1 MLHMDDTIAAV
12 SSASVPAGSVGR
24 GIIRVCGP
32 GTYEV
37 LSNIL
42 TTPGPIEKNG
52 IMPCTISVDSELS
65 VDGLLYAF
73 FQPHSYTGQ
82 DLAEIH
88 LDACGAVVEAVLEN
102 IYQYARPAAP
112 GEFTQRAFLN
122 GRMDLT
128 QAEAVAE
135 IVSAANTTQLG
146 AAERLLGG
154 RFSKVIAKLRDEI
167 VELIGNM
174 EAGLDFSEEDIEFV
188 SVEAA
193 AANIFRIQQQLN
205 ELLETSVRCERMID
219 LDSVGLAGAPNAGK
233 SSLLNA
239 LLGQRRSIVS
249 NTEATTRDVLTG
261 VLSLEHLD
269 CVLFDCAGLL
279 TTEKQTTLVDQLSHE
294 ASLTALNSAAVVLFC
309 VDLGKENISID
320 LEMRQ
325 QITADHV
332 VYVATKADTIGDQ
345 TAAGRLERLQS
356 AFGGP
361 FIVTSV
367 QQSDTLLTLR
377 RNIQSELA
385 ALRAG
390 DKDHEDRLTLNQ
402 RHEQRLRD
410 AVKLLGESADEIKS
424 ESPEIAAML
433 LRQAYDLLGTVEHEN
448 VSEAVL
454 DSIFSRF
461 CIGK

>member
-1 MLHMDDTIAAV
+1 MLNTDDTIAAV
-12 SSASVPAGSVGR
+12 SSASVPAPAVGR
-24 GIIRVCGP
+24 SIIRVCGP
-32 GTYEV
+32 GTYEM
-37 LSNIL
+37 LSEVL
-42 TTPGPIEKNG
+42 TTQGAIEKNR
-52 IMPCTISVDSELS
+52 ITPCVICVDDELS

-73 FQPHSYTGQ
+73 YQPHSYTGQ

-88 LDACGAVVEAVLEN
+88 LDACGAVVEAVLQN

-135 IVSAANTTQLG
+135 IVSAANTTQLS

-154 RFSKVIAKLRDEI
+154 RFSEVIATLRIEI
-167 VELIGNM
+167 VELIGNL

-188 SVEAA
+188 SAETAA
-193 AANIFRIQQQLN
+193 IKVANIQKELTG
-205 ELLETSVRCERMID
+205 LLETSMRCERMID

-239 LLGQRRSIVS
+239 LLGKTRSIVS
-249 NTEATTRDVLTG
+249 DTEATTRDVLTG

-279 TTEKQTTLVDQLSHE
+279 TADKQTTLVDQLSHE
-294 ASLTALNSAAVVLFC
+294 ASLTALNSVAVVIFC
-309 VDLGKENISID
+309 VDLEKEDITVD
-320 LEMRQ
+320 LAMRQ
-325 QITADHV
+325 QISADRV
-332 VYVATKADTIGDQ
+332 VYVATKADTICSKE
-345 TAAGRLERLQS
+345 APKRLERLQTTFS
-356 AFGGP
+356 GP
-361 FIVTSV
+361 FLLTSV
-367 QQSDTLLTLR
+367 QQSDSLTTLR
-377 RNIQSELA
+377 QKIQAELT

-410 AVKLLGESADEIKS
+410 AVKVLGESADEIRS

-433 LRQAYDLLGTVEHEN
+433 LRQAYELLGTLEHEN
-448 VSEAVL
+448 VSETIL